1 MKLPTRS
8 SKETLDAFAQ
18 KVSAGMDLAYE
29 KLVRR
34 KAALG
39 GYLVLQ
45 RNGAIEKVPAT
56 ELLKE
61 IEVKHAEKKD
71 EQ

>member
-1 MKLPTRS
+1 MKLPARS
-8 SKETLDAFAQ
+8 SKESLDAFAQ
-18 KVSAGMDLAYE
+18 KVSRGMDVAYE

-45 RNGAIEKVPAT
+45 RNGVIEKVPAV

-61 IEVKHAEKKD
+61 LEAKQRGTENG
-71 EQ
+71 

>member
-1 MKLPTRS
+1 MLCAVT
-8 SKETLDAFAQ
+8 FAQ
-18 KVSAGMDLAYE
+18 KVSPGMDIAYE

-45 RNGAIEKVPAT
+45 RNGAIEKVPAV

-61 IEVKHAEKKD
+61 LEAKTNRK
-71 EQ
+71 